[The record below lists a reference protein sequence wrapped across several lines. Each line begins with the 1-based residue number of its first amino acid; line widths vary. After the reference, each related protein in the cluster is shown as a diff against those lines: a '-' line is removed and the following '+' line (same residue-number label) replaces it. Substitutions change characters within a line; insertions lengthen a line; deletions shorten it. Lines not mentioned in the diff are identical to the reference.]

1 MDKVIDKIKNT
12 WDDVS
17 DTVHG
22 SHFLTPNGEII
33 GNYNHNTMVTDL
45 APMIDGFELTGKT
58 IRGGG
63 RFKNM
68 ETGEWY
74 DEEKIIEPHAGLKDI
89 TNFLAHTGFVRATN
103 EGSGES
109 GYGHTI
115 NLTVNGTLTSSQI
128 REIQRMEYTSG
139 GVTTLNFD
147 IYSDGDETQSGHGTF
162 RDFMKAYRNNYGT
175 EAFQELEHPRDG
187 DGKFADKDGADTIK
201 NVRVDINKSILQ
213 GQIDYL
219 LSNFEEESQDYK
231 PFQKVSDEDRSIRY
245 RNQKVREEIELLKD
259 EINSPELEGLPV
271 IKEEPNTHEVKVFK
285 NGFALDTGER
295 LLSYKDVVGFKSNTT
310 DITIDNF
317 TDGSRFGLTEK
328 QAEKQIETIRLVWN
342 QLPDKLRDTV
352 KHFKIERT
360 PELMHDP
367 DDETKWLNEHDT
379 MIAGSWMPYKLSD
392 GKPNNVTEAGTLTM
406 RIDERRTSH
415 DIKGTLTHECGHV
428 RYHNIKDSN
437 PEKIKKW
444 EKVAKGSP
452 PTSYSK
458 YHKDRWIKATKSVE
472 KQRKRNFSATQ
483 SVEIDG
489 EWREV
494 PWIEMYGDDYIAMT
508 VEERKHM
515 LESNEKIREELY
527 YNELHSEVHMYMM
540 NRTDKKLKSKTGKIT
555 KNMDRFVN
563 AYKELHGL

>member
-1 MDKVIDKIKNT
+1 MEKKKKERNDFKQSTSRIKPEEQYEKLLDKYGGDRKELVGKSWLLPTGQVIQPDNARGNGGKYAWHDNWVEGIGCHDCIKIRA
-12 WDDVS
+12 
-17 DTVHG
+17 DT
-22 SHFLTPNGEII
+22 TTDNDPNG
-33 GNYNHNTMVTDL
+33 DL
-45 APMIDGFELTGKT
+45 AHLHISDVYDILSEEQLGMVLKHIKKWNLDSDDIQIDGSANSEVSKQ
-58 IRGGG
+58 I
-63 RFKNM
+63 
-68 ETGEWY
+68 
-74 DEEKIIEPHAGLKDI
+74 KDALSPEFDR
-89 TNFLAHTGFVRATN
+89 NRSEFA
-103 EGSGES
+103 
-109 GYGHTI
+109 
-115 NLTVNGTLTSSQI
+115 
-128 REIQRMEYTSG
+128 QR
-139 GVTTLNFD
+139 
-147 IYSDGDETQSGHGTF
+147 IAQ
-162 RDFMKAYRNNYGT
+162 RNKMG

-187 DGKFADKDGADTIK
+187 DGKFADKDGGDSIK
-201 NVRVDINKSILQ
+201 NVRVNINKSILQ
-213 GQIDYL
+213 GQIYYL

-245 RNQKVREEIELLKD
+245 NNQKVREEIELLKD

-285 NGFALDTGER
+285 NGFALDNGEK

-317 TDGSRFGLTEK
+317 TDDSRFGLTEK

-379 MIAGSWMPYKLSD
+379 MVAGSWMPYKLSD
-392 GKPNNVTEAGTLTM
+392 GKPNNVTEAGTLTI
-406 RIDERRTSH
+406 RIDSRRTSNE
-415 DIKGTLTHECGHV
+415 IKGTLTHECGHV

-437 PEKIKKW
+437 PEKIKEW

-472 KQRKRNFSATQ
+472 KQSKRNFSATQ

-489 EWREV
+489 EWTEV